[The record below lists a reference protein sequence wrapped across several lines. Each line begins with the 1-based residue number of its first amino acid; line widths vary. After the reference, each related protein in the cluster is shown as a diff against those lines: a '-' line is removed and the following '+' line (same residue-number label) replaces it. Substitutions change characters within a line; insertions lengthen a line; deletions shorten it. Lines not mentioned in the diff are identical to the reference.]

1 MSNEGIV
8 EFNGKKINCS
18 RLTDESLIRLYKNM
32 REKQVSLYE
41 KIINYQEKLGIE
53 DEEVNEML
61 NAFENSL
68 K

>member
-1 MSNEGIV
+1 MSSEEIV

>member
-1 MSNEGIV
+1 MSSEEIV

-32 REKQVSLYE
+32 REKEVSLYE